1 MQNNVMLSIVPS
13 FVLIYKGDRLISWLR
28 AAFFA
33 ELSAK
38 HFLCEDVAVNCT
50 A

>member
-33 ELSAK
+33 ELGAK